1 MTTNYLR
8 QIIKIIGK
16 KAGMSWIHPHSFR
29 HYSATNM
36 LRAGVNIRIVQEI
49 LGHSSIKTTGRYLH
63 TIEQDLQ
70 QAVRNP
76 NIEDPVNPSNLKMG
90 IPLAKSLLMV
100 TDGPAQI

>member
-1 MTTNYLR
+1 MDDSPR
-8 QIIKIIGK
+8 SF
-16 KAGMSWIHPHSFR
+16 AGS
-29 HYSATNM
+29 
-36 LRAGVNIRIVQEI
+36 

-70 QAVRNP
+70 EAVRNP
-76 NIEDPVNPSNLKMG
+76 GIEDLVNPSNLKMM

>member
-1 MTTNYLR
+1 
-8 QIIKIIGK
+8 
-16 KAGMSWIHPHSFR
+16 MSWIHPHSFR
-29 HYSATNM
+29 HYAATNM

-49 LGHSSIKTTGRYLH
+49 LGHSSIKTTGRYLR

-76 NIEDPVNPSNLKMG
+76 NIEDPVNPSSLKMG
-90 IPLAKSLLMV
+90 IPLAKSLLMM

>member
-1 MTTNYLR
+1 MFDRMDRYEKLR
-8 QIIKIIGK
+8 QKYCKTELQNAENSVQDTDERVKVKIPLK
-16 KAGMSWIHPHSFR
+16 D
-29 HYSATNM
+29 
-36 LRAGVNIRIVQEI
+36 I

-76 NIEDPVNPSNLKMG
+76 NIEDPVNPSNLKMA